1 MSELVLKLDDQL
13 ATRLSVIAREHYD
26 GDTNAVV
33 SDALRLLFLQPIQ
46 KDRRKIAHLIDEIR
60 AEVQAAG
67 GVADSKID
75 RLIKEYRQQRR
86 AGK

>member
-13 ATRLSVIAREHYD
+13 ASRLSIIAQEHYD
-26 GDTNAVV
+26 GDQNAVV
-33 SDALRLLFLQPIQ
+33 TDALRLLFLQPIR
-46 KDRRKIAHLIDEIR
+46 KDRRKIAHLIDEVR

-67 GVADSKID
+67 GVTENEID
-75 RLIKEYRQQRR
+75 QLIKEYRQQKR